1 MAEMGTIF
9 DVISRIFRTTW
20 ESPLARTILAN
31 AFQIILLLGVGIPL
45 ITFVTRQILKYLK
58 GHVSEQVSMLVSK
71 GIFYGGMVLLG
82 LMLLPI
88 IGIKELT
95 PIVGAAGVMGVAV
108 GFAAQTSFSNIIS
121 GLFLISERPFAAGD
135 LIKIGETKGIVTS
148 INLLSIRLRTL
159 DNQQV
164 RIPNEYVIKNVV
176 TNVTHFPILRLDIDL
191 TVSFNNDLEKVMAV
205 LKDVADKN
213 IYCLDEPDA
222 SVLIQQFG
230 PSNVAIRLCAWFAK
244 DDYQQFKNS
253 LICQIQKR
261 FREEGIEVSSTPT
274 HNVCLQPAPEG
285 VGPTPPMGESPVAQ
299 TPERG

>member
-1 MAEMGTIF
+1 MAETRTIF
-9 DVISRIFRTTW
+9 DIILGIFKTAW
-20 ESPLARTILAN
+20 ESPLATTIIAN
-31 AFQIILLLGVGIPL
+31 ACQIILLLGVGIPL

-95 PIVGAAGVMGVAV
+95 PIVGAAGVVGVAV

-135 LIKIGETKGIVTS
+135 LIKIGETKGFVTS

-191 TVSFNNDLEKVMAV
+191 SVSHRNDLEQVMAV
-205 LKDVADKN
+205 LKDIADKN
-213 IYCLDEPDA
+213 VYCLDEPDA
-222 SVLIQQFG
+222 SVQIQQFG
-230 PSNVAIRLCAWFAK
+230 ASNISIRLSAWFAK
-244 DDYQQFKNS
+244 DDYLQFKNS

-261 FREEGIEVSSTPT
+261 FREEEIEIASPST
-274 HNVCLQPAPEG
+274 HNVCLVPAPDG
-285 VGPTPPMGESPVAQ
+285 ACPAPGMGESPVVQ
-299 TPERG
+299 TSERG